1 MWTGLSVCQEG
12 ASDQLKVVIPSIEMD
27 CWLVERTDPDPVVKE
42 RGVDWTGWN
51 ELCDVVKMEERALI

>member
-1 MWTGLSVCQEG
+1 
-12 ASDQLKVVIPSIEMD
+12 MD